1 MAGVFSFVVKALVV
15 ILIFGAVILIHE
27 LGHFLTAKKCGIKV
41 NEFAIGM
48 GPRLLKFGKG
58 ETTYS
63 LRAFPIGGFVS
74 MEGEDEDSQDPRSFQ
89 RASVWKRILVT
100 AAGAVM
106 NFILGF
112 LVLLILLSS
121 MELLPSRMIADFT
134 DDAVSNQGAS
144 PLKEGDEILSVNG
157 RRCFILQDVY
167 YEFTRIAGDS
177 AEFVVKRDGENV
189 VLPQVTFKIQE
200 VTEAGNMIQQDFFIY
215 GLQKTPLRVLGET
228 CSWTMSYSRT
238 IILSLMDLVT
248 GRVPLNALSGPVGIV
263 QAISEATDGGY
274 QNVLSLLALF
284 TINLGIF
291 NLLPIPGLDGGHL
304 LFLLIEA
311 IRRKPIKQK
320 YEAFIHMA
328 GLALLMGLILL
339 VTFWDITKLF

>member
-1 MAGVFSFVVKALVV
+1 MAGFFSFAIKALIV
-15 ILIFGAVILIHE
+15 ILIFGVVILIHE

-48 GPRLLKFGKG
+48 GPRLFKFGKG
-58 ETTYS
+58 ETVYS

-74 MEGEDEDSQDPRSFQ
+74 MEGEDEDSKDPRSFQ

-100 AAGAVM
+100 AAGAIM

-112 LVLLILLSS
+112 LVLLILLST
-121 MELLPSRMIADFT
+121 MELLPSRTIAKFT
-134 DDAVSNQGAS
+134 DNAVSNQGVS
-144 PLKEGDEILSVNG
+144 PLMEGDEILSVNG

-167 YEFTRIAGDS
+167 YEFTRISGAS
-177 AEFVVKRDGENV
+177 AEFVVRRNEESV
-189 VLPQVTFKIQE
+189 VLPKVSFAIQE
-200 VTEAGNMIQQDFFIY
+200 VTDAGNMIQQDFYIY
-215 GLQKTPLRVLGET
+215 GMEKTPLRVLGET
-228 CSWTMSYSRT
+228 LNWTASYSRT

-263 QAISEATDGGY
+263 QAISEAADNGY

-304 LFLLIEA
+304 LFLIIEA

-320 YEAFIHMA
+320 YEGVIHMI
-328 GLALLMGLILL
+328 GLALLVGLILL